1 MGIVEDL
8 DRARAAFERRDW
20 AAAYDRLSGIA
31 DLGPADLLALG
42 SAAYLVGD
50 IDECVRAFQR
60 GYHAAVRD
68 DDASRAVRFAFWL
81 ALVHQLRGEM
91 AISGGWTARARRLL
105 TDQPGDSVE
114 HAYLLVHE
122 FYGCLAGQDFAGAMQ
137 AAAGVVEGGR
147 RFGDPDLLA
156 QGLMCQGR
164 LLLHAGKVAGG
175 LALLDESMV
184 GVSAGEVSPV
194 IAGTVYCALIEAC
207 QEISD
212 FARAATW
219 TSALTRWC
227 DTQPDLVPFTGQCAV
242 HRGQLLRLHGAFAPA
257 LAEFELACRRY
268 ADSGAPHAAGLA
280 LTEQGDV
287 LRIRGDF
294 EAAETAYEL
303 AANHGYEPQPGLSL
317 LWSARGRTAA
327 AVGAIRRQ
335 LAETA
340 DPVYRSRVLP
350 AAVEI
355 LVAAGSLDEAHT
367 VAAELDG
374 TADVFGSTGIVAMAG
389 YAHALVGLAAGE
401 PEPALRRAKQ
411 ARQLWTTLEA
421 PYETARARVAIG
433 RAFRD
438 LGDEQSAAGELAG
451 AAREFTRLGAGP
463 AARETTRL
471 LGPAVTGGLTGREL
485 EVLRLVAA
493 GHSNTEVARRLVL
506 SEKTVARH
514 LSNIFTKI
522 DVPSRTAAAAYARE
536 HDLL

>member
-8 DRARAAFERRDW
+8 ERARAAFERRDW

-50 IDECVRAFQR
+50 ADECIRAFQR

-68 DDASRAVRFAFWL
+68 DDAVRAIRFAFWL
-81 ALVHQLRGEM
+81 ALVHHLRGEQ
-91 AISGGWTARARRLL
+91 AISGGWTGRARRLL
-105 TDQPGDSVE
+105 TDRPGDSVE

-122 FYGCLAGQDFAGAMQ
+122 FYGFLGAQDVAGAMR
-137 AAAGVVEGGR
+137 AAVGITEAGR

-164 LLLHAGKVAGG
+164 LLLYGGRVAEG

-194 IAGTVYCALIEAC
+194 IAGTVYCAMVEAC
-207 QEISD
+207 QEIAD
-212 FARAATW
+212 LTRAATW

-242 HRGQLLRLHGAFAPA
+242 HRGQILRLHGAFEGA
-257 LAEFELACRRY
+257 LAEFDLACRRY
-268 ADSGAPHAAGLA
+268 AESGAPAAAGLA

-287 LRIRGDF
+287 LRIRGDYP
-294 EAAETAYEL
+294 AAEAAYEL
-303 AANHGYEPQPGLSL
+303 ASSHGHEPQPGLSL

-327 AVGAIRRQ
+327 AVGAIRR
-335 LAETA
+335 LLVETV
-340 DPVYRSRVLP
+340 DPVHRSRLLP

-355 LVAAGSLDEAHT
+355 LVAADRLDEAGAA
-367 VAAELDG
+367 AAELDE
-374 TADVFGSTGIVAMAG
+374 TATAFGCDGLLAMAG
-389 YAHALVGLAAGE
+389 YGVALSLLAAGD
-401 PEPALRRAKQ
+401 PEAALRRARRS
-411 ARQLWTTLEA
+411 RQLWTTLEA
-421 PYETARARVAIG
+421 PYETARARVVIG
-433 RAFRD
+433 RALRD
-438 LGDEQSAAGELAG
+438 LGDEDSATGELG
-451 AAREFTRLGAGP
+451 TAASEFTRLGAAP
-463 AARETTRL
+463 AARETGRL
-471 LGPAVTGGLTGREL
+471 LGSDAPGGLTGREI

-506 SEKTVARH
+506 SEKTIARH

-522 DVPSRTAAAAYARE
+522 DVSSRTAAVAYAHE
-536 HDLL
+536 QDLL